1 MGNFKTIR
9 QVAALG
15 ILSEHYLRQLV
26 AQNKCP
32 YIKTGNRVL
41 VNVDALIEQ
50 LDAESRKC
58 VILDGNQQAS
68 EGE

>member
-1 MGNFKTIR
+1 MMI
-9 QVAALG
+9 VML
-15 ILSEHYLRQLV
+15 
-26 AQNKCP
+26 
-32 YIKTGNRVL
+32 NRVL